1 MITIL
6 RFYTEGLGQN
16 FLTIRRWE
24 PKFYATTTVCSQTA
38 IWARLPGLPAEYY
51 DPVLLKK
58 MGEKLGTVLKI
69 DAHTNDALRGQ
80 YACICVQVN
89 INQPLK
95 TSVHISYLW
104 GIEYD
109 LFYKSQTWTQEP
121 SLSCTTPKLISKSP
135 CRVTCFLISA
145 IPRFPN
151 LTLP

>member
-6 RFYTEGLGQN
+6 RFYTDGLGQN

-80 YACICVQVN
+80 YACISVQVN
-89 INQPLK
+89 LNQPLK
-95 TSVHISYLW
+95 TLVHISYLSQLVIYE
-104 GIEYD
+104 GLNMICFTSRK
-109 LFYKSQTWTQEP
+109 LGHKSLACP
-121 SLSCTTPKLISKSP
+121 APLLNLSPNSP
-135 CRVTCFLISA
+135 VESPA
-145 IPRFPN
+145 S
-151 LTLP
+151 